1 MLTELVETTKKFIKT
16 LMLDR
21 YILEKNLRRKVFS
34 YEFKKTSNLGKLY
47 LLPKIHKCLSD
58 ISGKFIGNSCIRDSD
73 NVLEKKINN
82 NAMLLTT
89 DMVEL
94 CTSITYS
101 DGLNFFKKAFWNGI
115 NKQIPISD
123 LVKIVKF
130 VLSNDYFEFSEKEKV
145 LNNHQEQLYAKI
157 LRLSMHVPIWMD
169 EEETEFLQTQRFKP
183 LVWLKYINNNFFH
196 LNSLWRKS

>member
-21 YILEKNLRRKVFS
+21 GYILEKNLRRKVFS

-101 DGLNFFKKAFWNGI
+101 DGLNFSKKAF
-115 NKQIPISD
+115 
-123 LVKIVKF
+123 
-130 VLSNDYFEFSEKEKV
+130 
-145 LNNHQEQLYAKI
+145 
-157 LRLSMHVPIWMD
+157 
-169 EEETEFLQTQRFKP
+169 
-183 LVWLKYINNNFFH
+183 
-196 LNSLWRKS
+196 

>member
-1 MLTELVETTKKFIKT
+1 MV
-16 LMLDR
+16 
-21 YILEKNLRRKVFS
+21 V
-34 YEFKKTSNLGKLY
+34 
-47 LLPKIHKCLSD
+47 
-58 ISGKFIGNSCIRDSD
+58 
-73 NVLEKKINN
+73 
-82 NAMLLTT
+82 TT

-145 LNNHQEQLYAKI
+145 LNNHQEQL
-157 LRLSMHVPIWMD
+157 
-169 EEETEFLQTQRFKP
+169 
-183 LVWLKYINNNFFH
+183 
-196 LNSLWRKS
+196 